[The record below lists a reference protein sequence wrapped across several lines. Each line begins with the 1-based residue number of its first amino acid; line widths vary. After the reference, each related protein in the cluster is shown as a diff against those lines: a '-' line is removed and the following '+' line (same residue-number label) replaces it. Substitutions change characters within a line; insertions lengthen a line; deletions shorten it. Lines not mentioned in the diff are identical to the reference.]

1 MMSGI
6 ALAFKSEVVLAAL
19 LVLRHRAPR
28 LAGLLVLTMMGLVLL
43 NGTGTD
49 TSEDGSRTV
58 LLVSGVLASV
68 AGSRLL
74 APGAALTCA
83 YRVAAPW
90 WLVPSGRLV
99 GASTVTL
106 PLVAFGAVILIPH
119 PTASTPFLLGAG
131 FIGYY
136 AATMSV
142 TLAITPVVG
151 ASSAAVLGFLTAWF
165 GIATPSTMQALL
177 EKWPVF
183 QGPAVL
189 LWNTLPLHWRAAS
202 WIRDGCGIDIL
213 VLGVWTVAGMV
224 GAAWTVAATHRSHRP
239 PRGLAT

>member
-1 MMSGI
+1 
-6 ALAFKSEVVLAAL
+6 
-19 LVLRHRAPR
+19 
-28 LAGLLVLTMMGLVLL
+28 
-43 NGTGTD
+43 
-49 TSEDGSRTV
+49 
-58 LLVSGVLASV
+58 
-68 AGSRLL
+68 
-74 APGAALTCA
+74 
-83 YRVAAPW
+83 
-90 WLVPSGRLV
+90 
-99 GASTVTL
+99 
-106 PLVAFGAVILIPH
+106 
-119 PTASTPFLLGAG
+119 
-131 FIGYY
+131 
-136 AATMSV
+136 MSV